1 MDSFSE
7 RFGFTKP
14 KSIQLCSL
22 DSELRNSLWNV
33 CRQSVLRA
41 KDTVTLKDSGLYGVA
56 YLLFVDFYNLPS
68 DSIPHYIK
76 HFIKDQLTFF
86 QTGEWYLILNYLEF
100 TANNLLQ
107 HASRDRFIKAINSK
121 LEEEKSA
128 YRFVGS
134 ILAPIT
140 NLTEINEIEVH
151 GYPPIATS
159 LTQRNLCRPMLLG
172 DRRGSL
178 PSFGGAEKH
187 C

>member
-1 MDSFSE
+1 MES
-7 RFGFTKP
+7 RH
-14 KSIQLCSL
+14 
-22 DSELRNSLWNV
+22 
-33 CRQSVLRA
+33 
-41 KDTVTLKDSGLYGVA
+41 
-56 YLLFVDFYNLPS
+56 LLFVDFYKLPS

-107 HASRDRFIKAINSK
+107 DASRDRFIKAINSK